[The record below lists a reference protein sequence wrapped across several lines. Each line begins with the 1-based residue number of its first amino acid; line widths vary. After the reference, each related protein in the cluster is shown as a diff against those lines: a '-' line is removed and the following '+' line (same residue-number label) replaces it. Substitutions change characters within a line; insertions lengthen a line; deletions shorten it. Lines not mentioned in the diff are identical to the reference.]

1 MKKYL
6 FTADLHGNLSQ
17 YQRVLD
23 YARVEQINTVILG
36 GDLTP
41 KNPEQ
46 RHVLGQRAFLNNYFF
61 PMLKAFID
69 ETGSEVL
76 VIMGNDDYKANL
88 SMMHE
93 NRQKCG
99 YVMIDENP
107 YCDSAG
113 FVFGGYSYVPY
124 TPFQWKDWEK
134 RDLETE
140 TDTSFR
146 PDVRSEG
153 FISCGDNHKIPY
165 SIYEN
170 MAVDSIEANLAEKFG
185 AINPDK
191 LVLVCHAPP
200 YDTVCDYTE
209 IKPEGQCRHV
219 GSRGVRN
226 FIEKYQPR
234 LTLHGH
240 IHDAAE
246 VSGAFCEKIG
256 KTTVVTVSNDHLTE
270 RVQVIL
276 FTSEEQKCHRKLI

>member
-23 YARVEQINTVILG
+23 YARNEKINTVILG

-46 RHVLGQRAFLNNYFF
+46 RSVLGQRAFLNEHFF
-61 PMLKAFID
+61 PMLKTFIA
-69 ETGSEVL
+69 ETSCEVL
-76 VIMGNDDYKANL
+76 LIMGNDDYKANL
-88 SMMHE
+88 SLLRE

-99 YVMIDENP
+99 YVMLDENP

-113 FVFGGYSYVPY
+113 FIFAGYSYVPY

-134 RDLETE
+134 RDLESE
-140 TDTSFR
+140 TDVSFR
-146 PDVRSEG
+146 GDVRSNG
-153 FISCGDNHKIPY
+153 FISEGDDYKIPY
-165 SIYEN
+165 SIFDTMMN
-170 MAVDSIEANLAEKFG
+170 DSIEADLSSKFG
-185 AINPDK
+185 SLNPDN
-191 LVLVCHAPP
+191 LVLVSHAPP

-209 IKPEGQCRHV
+209 IKAENRCRHV
-219 GSRGVRN
+219 GSRGVRK
-226 FIEKYQPR
+226 FIEVYQPR

-246 VSGAFCEKIG
+246 VSGAFYQKIG
-256 KTTVVTVSNDHLTE
+256 RTTAVTAGNDHLSE
-270 RVQVIL
+270 KIQVIL
-276 FTSEEQKCHRKLI
+276 FTSGETQCHRKLI